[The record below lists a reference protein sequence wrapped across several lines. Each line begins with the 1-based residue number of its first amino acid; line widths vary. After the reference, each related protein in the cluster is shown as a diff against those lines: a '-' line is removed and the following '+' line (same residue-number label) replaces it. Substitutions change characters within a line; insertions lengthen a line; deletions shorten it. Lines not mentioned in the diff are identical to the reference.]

1 MPREN
6 ANQSIKPK
14 AVRSAG
20 EPDQVNDRVAK
31 PSPFISSAGL
41 AKAVTQP
48 PILAL
53 LWIGVFVHLWS
64 MFETLRTRTH
74 KWDFSLYYLGS
85 YAQSHG
91 INPYTANL
99 VPLAHRLGLQ
109 PGLRA
114 GNFDPPFMVIA
125 MEPLT
130 WMSVTAA
137 YWTWFAVN
145 VVALSVA
152 LYLLIGRYSSLDR
165 RSASAFVALALIY
178 PPLGTHFYYAQ
189 SQIVALLLLVLIM
202 RSMEWDRQSVVGV
215 AFALLSVLRTYPLAL
230 GGYFLIRRNWRALVF
245 AALVLSSCLSLTIL
259 FAGIDPWRDFFQ
271 QVNVSTMD
279 DYSNGPAN
287 VALVHTVKVLFA
299 LVIGNGSRF
308 AAARLVTATVAS
320 IIVLILSVKIT
331 IDTSRCPDSDWRVY
345 SLWVVTMLVVSPVTW
360 VHSMILLILPFAKL
374 TIAAFEGRASHRA
387 MWMAVASYLM
397 VSVATGW
404 YQHVGSHDSGHV
416 SAIIAELSPLSLIA
430 AYVSAYWFA
439 TDRDFPAAKS
449 AVAA

>member
-41 AKAVTQP
+41 AKALTQP

-178 PPLGTHFYYAQ
+178 PPLGTHFYCAQ
-189 SQIVALLLLVLIM
+189 SQIVALLLLVLIDGTG
-202 RSMEWDRQSVVGV
+202 SSVRGWRRFRA
-215 AFALLSVLRTYPLAL
+215 AF
-230 GGYFLIRRNWRALVF
+230 
-245 AALVLSSCLSLTIL
+245 
-259 FAGIDPWRDFFQ
+259 
-271 QVNVSTMD
+271 
-279 DYSNGPAN
+279 GPADLPPRTRRLFPHQAQLARFG
-287 VALVHTVKVLFA
+287 VCRARAVVLPFPDDTF
-299 LVIGNGSRF
+299 RRHRPM
-308 AAARLVTATVAS
+308 ARLLPAS
-320 IIVLILSVKIT
+320 QRFH
-331 IDTSRCPDSDWRVY
+331 D
-345 SLWVVTMLVVSPVTW
+345 
-360 VHSMILLILPFAKL
+360 
-374 TIAAFEGRASHRA
+374 GRLFKRPRERRPR
-387 MWMAVASYLM
+387 SYC
-397 VSVATGW
+397 
-404 YQHVGSHDSGHV
+404 
-416 SAIIAELSPLSLIA
+416 
-430 AYVSAYWFA
+430 
-439 TDRDFPAAKS
+439 
-449 AVAA
+449 